1 MAESGVNHGLKV
13 VGFEGTLPN
22 GAATMPH
29 VDITV
34 ISDAICPWCFIGK
47 RHLDLALAELP
58 EDISVSVA
66 WHPFELNPDMPA
78 EGLSRRDYRTAKFGS
93 WERSRALDAQVE
105 AAAAQAGIEIHHER
119 MTRTPNTFDA
129 HRVIWLAGEHG
140 VQTAVVAALFHSYF
154 VEGKDIGDGAVLAKA
169 ARDGGLEDI
178 DLPAFLASD
187 QGRSEV
193 RAGLDEARRLGVSGV
208 PTFILNNAIG
218 LSGAQPPET
227 LRQAILESSG
237 SGRAP
242 V

>member
-1 MAESGVNHGLKV
+1 MS
-13 VGFEGTLPN
+13 
-22 GAATMPH
+22 H

-58 EDISVSVA
+58 EEIGVSVA

-93 WERSRALDAQVE
+93 WERSQALDAQVE
-105 AAAAQAGIEIHHER
+105 AAATQAGLEIHHER
-119 MTRTPNTFDA
+119 MTRTPNTFNA
-129 HRVIWLAGEHG
+129 HRLIWLAGEHG
-140 VQTAVVAALFHSYF
+140 FQSAVVDALFRYYF
-154 VEGKDIGDGAVLAKA
+154 VEGQDIGDSAVLANA
-169 ARDGGLEDI
+169 ALDGGLVGIDI
-178 DLPAFLASD
+178 PAFLAGD

-208 PTFILNNAIG
+208 PTFIIDDTVD

-227 LRQAILESSG
+227 LRQAILETTDK
-237 SGRAP
+237 R
-242 V
+242 

>member
-1 MAESGVNHGLKV
+1 M
-13 VGFEGTLPN
+13 
-22 GAATMPH
+22 
-29 VDITV
+29 
-34 ISDAICPWCFIGK
+34 
-47 RHLDLALAELP
+47 
-58 EDISVSVA
+58 
-66 WHPFELNPDMPA
+66 
-78 EGLSRRDYRTAKFGS
+78 
-93 WERSRALDAQVE
+93 E
-105 AAAAQAGIEIHHER
+105 AAAAQAGIKIHHER
-119 MTRTPNTFDA
+119 MTRTPNTFNA

-154 VEGKDIGDGAVLAKA
+154 VEGEDIGNGAVLAKA
-169 ARDGGLEDI
+169 ARDGGLVDT

-208 PTFILNNAIG
+208 PTFIINNAIG